1 MFKVTLPCLAPTI
14 CTVLIL
20 KIGTL
25 FSGNFNQ
32 IFNLYN
38 SAVMDVAD
46 ILDTYVYRLGI
57 NNMQYSY
64 SSAINLFQN
73 LLSLALVIITH
84 KVIKRM
90 GEEGIV

>member
-1 MFKVTLPCLAPTI
+1 
-14 CTVLIL
+14 
-20 KIGTL
+20 
-25 FSGNFNQ
+25 
-32 IFNLYN
+32 
-38 SAVMDVAD
+38 MDVAD